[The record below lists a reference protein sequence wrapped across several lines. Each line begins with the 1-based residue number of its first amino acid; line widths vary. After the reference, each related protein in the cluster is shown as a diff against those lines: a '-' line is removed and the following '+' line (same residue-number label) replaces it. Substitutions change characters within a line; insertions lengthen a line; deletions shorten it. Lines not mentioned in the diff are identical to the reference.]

1 MLKNLSDHKKY
12 VLFSYLTIASNILT
26 GFILIPLILKY
37 IGLAA
42 LGVFGLL
49 FSLKSIIDIG
59 IGWLS
64 GSISKN
70 LLKYKYIKP
79 DISTLSFIVNM
90 TYGLIGFFIICLYG
104 YVFKEHHLLSF
115 IYFGLFT
122 FLSFSLIPFYEI
134 LVSNL
139 RQYQTAFFRFVQQFL
154 FMIFSISSFI
164 YFEINTL
171 SSVFLSL
178 LISIFIVYVIVYV
191 YFRVNM
197 KLKLSKK
204 NISKKMI
211 NKLFLTDGLKYFIN
225 GISTI
230 LLLQIDVLLIDYL
243 YGSESAGLYL
253 LIWKI
258 PNTIIM
264 LGWRL
269 SEPLQ
274 ANIAKNIKKKKK
286 ELYFQFSLFEKKM
299 FIFSLVIAILYTFLG
314 EYILNIWLGNNNV
327 PYLNYMYIISSFV
340 IVLSIMQR
348 VYLSVNYYTYGLDT
362 ITILQFV
369 ELIFKVIFILF
380 FFDKFKELSPI
391 IGWLTG
397 FLITFYFY
405 RLNSLKIF
413 KGVIK

>member
-26 GFILIPLILKY
+26 GFVLIPLILKY

-64 GSISKN
+64 GSITKN

-90 TYGLIGFFIICLYG
+90 SYGLISVFIIWLYG
-104 YVFKEHHLLSF
+104 YISKEDYFLSF

-134 LVSNL
+134 LISNL
-139 RQYQTAFFRFVQQFL
+139 KQYQTAFFRFLQQFL
-154 FMIFSISSFI
+154 FMIFSISSFV
-164 YFEINTL
+164 FLNLNTL
-171 SSVFLSL
+171 SSIFLSL
-178 LISIFIVYVIVYV
+178 LISVVLVYIIVFL
-191 YFRVNM
+191 YFNINIKV
-197 KLKLSKK
+197 KLSKK

-211 NKLFLTDGLKYFIN
+211 KKLFLTDGIKYFIN

-230 LLLQIDVLLIDYL
+230 LLLQIDVILIDYL
-243 YGSESAGLYL
+243 YGSENAGIYL

-264 LGWRL
+264 LGWRI

-274 ANIAKNIKKKKK
+274 ATIAKNIKKNK
-286 ELYFQFSLFEKKM
+286 EEIYSKFCLFEKKV
-299 FIFSLVIAILYTFLG
+299 FILSIIIAALYTFLG
-314 EYILNIWLGNNNV
+314 EFILNIWLGSEKV
-327 PYLNYMYIISSFV
+327 PYLKYMYIISSFV
-340 IVLSIMQR
+340 IILSIMQR
-348 VYLSVNYYTYGLDT
+348 VYLSVNYYTYGLNN
-362 ITILQFV
+362 ITILQFI
-369 ELIFKVIFILF
+369 ELAFKIVFIVLF
-380 FFDKFKELSPI
+380 FNEFKELAPI
-391 IGWLTG
+391 IGWLIG
-397 FLITFYFY
+397 FLFTFYFY

-413 KGVIK
+413 KRVVK